1 MTFADGKRIR
11 LQIKIWMNGRIGNER
26 DRERE
31 KNMGM
36 SKVEILKDRERKKGK
51 MQNGQKRRMNERQ

>member
-11 LQIKIWMNGRIGNER
+11 LQIKIWMNGRIGNDR

-51 MQNGQKRRMNERQ
+51 MQNGQKRRINERQ

>member
-1 MTFADGKRIR
+1 
-11 LQIKIWMNGRIGNER
+11 MNGRIGNER